1 MPPASRRS
9 EQQDWFSAAEV
20 AHAAGVPTRDVVELL
35 RQNGLIAGRSASI
48 ARDDAVRLVRR
59 LRPRAH
65 DAIPSSD
72 PKRVTLLP
80 DKRRRSAVSL
90 VASGGLHAAL
100 VLGFIFITSLGWLNA
115 NDTEQA
121 ILHPQPVH
129 LVFLMTPGPGGGGGG
144 GGARMPDPP
153 ARAERAA
160 PIKFVKRVSS
170 PVPPVRRTPPPPRPV
185 IADPPKHVDPP
196 KVEPPKI
203 EPPKID
209 PPKVETAPVEP
220 PKVSP
225 PTQSVQAPVLPAPAD
240 ASDKA
245 GLLNRSPQP
254 AASSGPGTGGGIGT
268 GAGPGLGEGR
278 GSGIGA
284 GSDGGTGGGPFKP
297 GAGIEPPTLLREV
310 KPAYTDEARRRS
322 IEGNVQLEIVVRR
335 DGSVANLRVLRSLGA
350 GLDQK
355 AMDAVRQWRFTPARR
370 QGVPVDV
377 VVEVS
382 VEFSLR

>member
-1 MPPASRRS
+1 MPPASRS
-9 EQQDWFSAAEV
+9 SAQQDVFSAAEV
-20 AHAAGVPTRDVVELL
+20 AYAAGVPTGAVVELL
-35 RQNGLIAGRSASI
+35 RRNGQFAGRSAYI
-48 ARDDAVRLVRR
+48 ARHDAVRLVRH
-59 LRPRAH
+59 LRGRASN
-65 DAIPSSD
+65 AVPASD
-72 PKRVTLLP
+72 ERRINLLP

-90 VASGGLHAAL
+90 VASGGLHVAL
-100 VLGFIFITSLGWLNA
+100 LLGFIFITSLGWLNA
-115 NDTEQA
+115 NDTDQA
-121 ILHPQPVH
+121 IINKPPVH

-170 PVPPVRRTPPPPRPV
+170 PVPPVRKTPPPPRPIV
-185 IADPPKHVDPP
+185 ADPPKPVDPP

-203 EPPKID
+203 EPPK
-209 PPKVETAPVEP
+209 PEAPRVEP
-220 PKVSP
+220 PKAPP
-225 PTQSVQAPVLPAPAD
+225 PTQSVQAPVVPVPAD
-240 ASDKA
+240 ANDKA
-245 GLLNRSPQP
+245 GLLNPSPVST
-254 AASSGPGTGGGIGT
+254 ASSGPGTGGGVGP
-268 GAGPGLGEGR
+268 GAGTGLGEGR
-278 GSGIGA
+278 GSGIGP
-284 GSDGGTGGGPFKP
+284 GSDGGTGGGPFRP

-322 IEGNVQLEIVVRR
+322 VEGNVELEIVVRR
-335 DGSVANLRVLRSLGA
+335 DGSVANLRVLRSLGS

-355 AMDAVRQWRFTPARR
+355 AIEAVRQWRFGPARR